1 MRRGLS
7 GGGISVFKKLFKL
20 NLESVV
26 VRDDFAADFSE
37 KYHVGGGGV
46 VWCGGVGCQLYIFF

>member
-1 MRRGLS
+1 MGRGLS
-7 GGGISVFKKLFKL
+7 GGGISIFKKLFKL

-26 VRDDFAADFSE
+26 VRDDFAADLRLARNTTL
-37 KYHVGGGGV
+37 G